1 MSEQIFLV
9 VEESFSSVLCF
20 VLVWFLAKPYQV
32 TRESRY
38 LGLPLG
44 FGFLGFSYALSA
56 FAHSFSIFP
65 VNALTW
71 FQLLARPFAF
81 AFLTF
86 TYFFSKKNIKNT
98 RLIGDIIL
106 STLIVALSSLFV
118 LFLVA
123 PSFALSDYRILTIYT
138 RLFDIFCLF
147 YITIH
152 TLRSHLEVQESKTI
166 LTPFGYILLGISQ
179 YSFVTWAID
188 NSKFAFYGGLV
199 LRWIALIL
207 FLLIAF
213 RTFYGKKGSEN
224 GQKLAEANENL

>member
-1 MSEQIFLV
+1 
-9 VEESFSSVLCF
+9 
-20 VLVWFLAKPYQV
+20 
-32 TRESRY
+32 

-65 VNALTW
+65 VNTLTW

-81 AFLTF
+81 VFLTF
-86 TYFFSKKNIKNT
+86 TYYFSKKTKKNT
-98 RLIGDIIL
+98 RLMGNATL
-106 STLIVALSSLFV
+106 SILIVALTSFFV

-138 RLFDIFCLF
+138 RAFDMVCLL

-152 TLRSHLEVQESKTI
+152 TLRSHLEAQESKTI
-166 LTPFGYILLGISQ
+166 LTPFGYMLLGISQ
-179 YSFVTWAID
+179 YSFVIWAVD

-199 LRWIALIL
+199 LRWMGLVL
-207 FLLIAF
+207 FLLIAY
-213 RTFYGKKGSEN
+213 RTFYRPKRSLE
-224 GQKLAEANENL
+224 